1 MMEQTAYATAPPVL
15 YELSGVEKSCEGPA
29 ERITILKNMDLTVRA
44 GESLAIVGASGSGKS
59 TLLHLLGALDT
70 PTAGK
75 VLFEGKSLPDMTPV
89 EKAHF
94 RNKKLGFVFQFHHLL
109 PEFSTEEN
117 VAMQALI
124 AGMNRSKALG
134 LARQALERVGLSDRK
149 DHRVTTLSGGERQRI
164 SIARA
169 FLKDAPIIL
178 LDEATASLD
187 VENETA
193 IQEALSRLIKNKTVL
208 IIAHRMR
215 TVAGADQVVVLSGG
229 IVAEQGSPAELYAR
243 KGLYT
248 HMVDLQ
254 SASQNWTI

>member
-44 GESLAIVGASGSGKS
+44 GESLAIVGASGSG
-59 TLLHLLGALDT
+59 
-70 PTAGK
+70 
-75 VLFEGKSLPDMTPV
+75 
-89 EKAHF
+89 
-94 RNKKLGFVFQFHHLL
+94 NKKLGFVFQFHHLL

-149 DHRVTTLSGGERQRI
+149 DHRVTTLSGGERQCI

-215 TVAGADQVVVLSGG
+215 TVAGADKIVVLSDGV
-229 IVAEQGSPAELYAR
+229 VAEQGAPDALYAR
-243 KGLYT
+243 NGQYT

-254 SASQNWTI
+254 TESQSWTI